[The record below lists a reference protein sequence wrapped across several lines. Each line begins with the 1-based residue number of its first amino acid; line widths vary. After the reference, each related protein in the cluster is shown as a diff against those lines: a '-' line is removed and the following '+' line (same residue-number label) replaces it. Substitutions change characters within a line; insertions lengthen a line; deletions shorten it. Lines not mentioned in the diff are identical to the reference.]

1 MMSASVVSRQES
13 QTVIQD
19 NDTIQVAVL
28 DDSYTFEDLKVDMTM
43 DGKVVK
49 SDPTLTQALFS

>member
-28 DDSYTFEDLKVDMTM
+28 DESYTFEDLKVDMTM

-49 SDPTLTQALFS
+49 